1 MAKVGRQSIDWF
13 GGLKEDQM
21 PHSSNGRSNNGTG
34 TELVHVGFG
43 NFLAVNKV
51 LAIVTPSSAPIQRMI
66 REGKKEKHIIDI
78 TSGRRTKAAV
88 FMDSGQIMLV
98 AITPE
103 ALAGRV
109 TAARLGKVA
118 QAAAAVD

>member
-1 MAKVGRQSIDWF
+1 MAQA
-13 GGLKEDQM
+13 
-21 PHSSNGRSNNGTG
+21 PSSG

-66 REGKKEKHIIDI
+66 REGKKAKNIIDI

-88 FMDSGQIMLV
+88 FMDTGQIMLV

-109 TAARLGKVA
+109 ASIRSGKIEKA
-118 QAAAAVD
+118 QAD

>member
-1 MAKVGRQSIDWF
+1 MAQPTSRG
-13 GGLKEDQM
+13 
-21 PHSSNGRSNNGTG
+21 N

-43 NFLAVNKV
+43 NYVAVNKV
-51 LAIVTPSSAPIQRMI
+51 LAIVTPGSAPIQRLV
-66 REGKKEKHIIDI
+66 REGKKKGIIIDI

-88 FMDSGQIMLV
+88 FTETGNILLV

-109 TAARLGKVA
+109 AAARAGRVA
-118 QAAAAVD
+118 QAQAD

>member
-1 MAKVGRQSIDWF
+1 MAQH
-13 GGLKEDQM
+13 Q
-21 PHSSNGRSNNGTG
+21 PHHG

-43 NFLAVNKV
+43 NYVAVNRAV
-51 LAIVTPSSAPIQRMI
+51 AIVSPGSAPIQRLI
-66 REGKKEKHIIDI
+66 RDGKKRGIIIDT

-88 FMDSGQIMLV
+88 FTDTGNIVLV

-109 TAARLGKVA
+109 TAARAGRIA
-118 QAAAAVD
+118 QAQAD

>member
-1 MAKVGRQSIDWF
+1 MAQQQQSQGR
-13 GGLKEDQM
+13 
-21 PHSSNGRSNNGTG
+21 

-51 LAIVTPSSAPIQRMI
+51 LAIVTPGSAPIQRMI
-66 REGKKEKHIIDI
+66 REGKKRGSIIDI

-88 FMDSGQIMLV
+88 FTDTGTIILV

-109 TAARLGKVA
+109 SASRSGRIA
-118 QAAAAVD
+118 QAQAD

>member
-1 MAKVGRQSIDWF
+1 MAS
-13 GGLKEDQM
+13 
-21 PHSSNGRSNNGTG
+21 GTRDG

-43 NFLAVNKV
+43 NYLAMNKV
-51 LAIVTPSSAPIQRMI
+51 QAIVTPTSAPIQRMI
-66 REGKKEKHIIDI
+66 REGKKEKTIIDV

-88 FMDSGQIMLV
+88 FTESGQIVLV

-109 TAARLGKVA
+109 SRQGS
-118 QAAAAVD
+118 

>member
-1 MAKVGRQSIDWF
+1 MAQSR
-13 GGLKEDQM
+13 
-21 PHSSNGRSNNGTG
+21 NG

-43 NFLAVNKV
+43 NFLSVNKV
-51 LAIVTPSSAPIQRMI
+51 LAIVTPSSAPIQRMV
-66 REGKKEKHIIDI
+66 REGKKEKTIIDI

-109 TAARLGKVA
+109 HAARQGKGA
-118 QAAAAVD
+118 HTVD

>member
-1 MAKVGRQSIDWF
+1 MAQAPR
-13 GGLKEDQM
+13 
-21 PHSSNGRSNNGTG
+21 SS

-66 REGKKEKHIIDI
+66 REGKKAKNIIDI
-78 TSGRRTKAAV
+78 TSGRRTNAAV
-88 FMDSGQIMLV
+88 FMDTGQIMLV

-109 TAARLGKVA
+109 AAIRGGKIEKA
-118 QAAAAVD
+118 QAD

>member
-1 MAKVGRQSIDWF
+1 MAQPRG
-13 GGLKEDQM
+13 
-21 PHSSNGRSNNGTG
+21 G

-51 LAIVTPSSAPIQRMI
+51 LAIVTPNSAPIQRMI
-66 REGKKEKHIIDI
+66 REGKKEKTIIDI

-88 FMDSGQIMLV
+88 FMDTGNIMLV

-109 TAARLGKVA
+109 
-118 QAAAAVD
+118 AAVKGGKIDRAAGD

>member
-1 MAKVGRQSIDWF
+1 VPQ
-13 GGLKEDQM
+13 QQ
-21 PHSSNGRSNNGTG
+21 NQGT

-51 LAIVTPSSAPIQRMI
+51 LAIVTPGSAPIQRMI
-66 REGKKEKHIIDI
+66 REGKKRGSIIDI

-88 FMDSGQIMLV
+88 FTDTGTTILV

-109 TAARLGKVA
+109 SASRSGRIA
-118 QAAAAVD
+118 QAQAD

>member
-1 MAKVGRQSIDWF
+1 MAAQRNGA
-13 GGLKEDQM
+13 
-21 PHSSNGRSNNGTG
+21 HSSRNNG

-51 LAIVTPSSAPIQRMI
+51 LAIVTPSSAPIQRMV
-66 REGKKEKHIIDI
+66 REGKKEKTIIDI

-88 FMDSGQIMLV
+88 FMDTGQIMLV

-109 TAARLGKVA
+109 TAARMGKVA
-118 QAAAAVD
+118 QAQAAVD